1 MVTGCLFLLPWL
13 RRSLTAKSRDQLLLI
28 ACSILVAQM
37 GVAIYV
43 HLQPQVP
50 ASVLPLGIKP
60 PVIPV
65 VVLLLGLLT
74 AFAVWKE
81 RRAEVLHRRL
91 ITSSLTASLSNRS
104 TKMANLF
111 ESVQLRVF
119 GPGKSRLHG
128 APHTQPRRRRWR
140 AGRTRGD
147 SLLTAR
153 FGWTHRDR
161 GDADLTHGQKA
172 TSILQGFIPPNRCDG
187 AAEARNG

>member
-1 MVTGCLFLLPWL
+1 MSRRLSKALSLFLGVLMFMFGSLKFFQPFRGWFDIQIQQSHLPHEAILAGKLGEMVTGCLFLLPWL

-60 PVIPV
+60 PVIPI

-81 RRAEVLHRRL
+81 RRAEK
-91 ITSSLTASLSNRS
+91 ASD
-104 TKMANLF
+104 T
-111 ESVQLRVF
+111 
-119 GPGKSRLHG
+119 
-128 APHTQPRRRRWR
+128 TQ
-140 AGRTRGD
+140 
-147 SLLTAR
+147 
-153 FGWTHRDR
+153 
-161 GDADLTHGQKA
+161 
-172 TSILQGFIPPNRCDG
+172 
-187 AAEARNG
+187 